1 MFFIPVGVKH
11 EIQLL
16 VDDKNAIRFLGDD
29 RARVLGTPWMIASM
43 ELTARDAVLELL
55 PEGYDTVGTMVN
67 VRHVSAA
74 SMGTAVRF
82 TAEVL
87 EANERRIYYR
97 VECHGPKG
105 VVGEGTHERFIINVQ
120 RFADRLASMPA

>member
-1 MFFIPVGVKH
+1 MFLIPVGIKH
-11 EIQLL
+11 EMHLT
-16 VDDKNAIRFLGDD
+16 VDDKNAIRFLGND

-43 ELTARDAVLELL
+43 EMTARDAVAHLL

-74 SMGTAVRF
+74 PMGASVRF

-87 EANERRIYYR
+87 EAKERRVYYR
-97 VECHGPKG
+97 IECHGPNG
-105 VVGEGTHERFIINVQ
+105 VVGEGTHERFIINVE
-120 RFADRLASMPA
+120 RFANRLVNKPG

>member
-1 MFFIPVGVKH
+1 MFFISVGVKH
-11 EIQLL
+11 EIHLV

-74 SMGTAVRF
+74 PMGSAVRF